1 MPAGPSPSPLTDLQ
15 DSPKDGG
22 VVHGAAAPTALPE
35 LMLALPDARPGALP
49 DVGHVLLVELAELPL
64 AGGQPR
70 ELAAHRLGPNDE
82 HLGSLHRAHRQGPA
96 ARGPR

>member
-1 MPAGPSPSPLTDLQ
+1 MLGHLFISSTLLDFAELFPIVVLPIYTLAGW
-15 DSPKDGG
+15 
-22 VVHGAAAPTALPE
+22 PE

-49 DVGHVLLVELAELPL
+49 DVGHVLLVELAQLPL

-70 ELAAHRLGPNDE
+70 ELAAHGLGPDDE

-96 ARGPR
+96 AGVPG